1 MLLMLLLVRRGRL
14 LIGLLVWRL
23 LLALLVRRL
32 VRLVGLRL
40 AVAGG
45 GTVRGPVGRSGH
57 RGQCL

>member
-23 LLALLVRRL
+23 LLALLGLLVRRL

-57 RGQCL
+57 